1 MPVMFRA
8 ALNFAEGA
16 IIFRFFYLSFLTGDF
31 ENFENFE
38 NFEIQLLNV
47 FRKLVNGSYL
57 LKMGRICLKWVVLAV
72 NGSYWQ

>member
-31 ENFENFE
+31 ENFE
-38 NFEIQLLNV
+38 IQLLNV
-47 FRKLVNGSYL
+47 FRNLVNGSYL
-57 LKMGRICLKWVVLAV
+57 LKMGRIGSKWVL
-72 NGSYWQ
+72 